1 MTEEV
6 QNSGVEVPG
15 EIAPVEV
22 KARELGWRPLEEYD
36 GPEEKWVDAGE
47 FVSRQPLFEKI
58 DSLKTELWK
67 SKQEHQ
73 KEFNQIKQHFNEM
86 KEVEFKRALEYLK
99 AQKSEAIESG
109 DSKLVVEIDD
119 RIDELK
125 DQRAAEKI
133 NQVPQEQKG
142 PNPEF
147 VAWAEKNSWYAQD
160 TELRGDADAFAMAFI
175 SRNPH
180 LANDVTAILN
190 HVDSKMK
197 AFLPESNGESKMRK
211 QPTVESSTNTTSANR
226 GKQKLTVNDLSQD
239 ERAIMRT
246 LVERKVMTQEKY
258 IEDLAKAKGLL

>member
-6 QNSGVEVPG
+6 VVIPG
-15 EIAPVEV
+15 EVAPVEV

-58 DSLKTELWK
+58 DSLKSELWK

-73 KEFNQIKQHFNEM
+73 KEFTQIRQHFNEM

-99 AQKSEAIESG
+99 TQKSEAIESG

-133 NQVPQEQKG
+133 QQSPQENKG
-142 PNPEF
+142 PNPVF
-147 VAWAEKNSWYAQD
+147 VEWAEKNSWYGQD
-160 TELRGDADAFAMAFI
+160 AELRNDADAFAMSFI
-175 SRNPH
+175 SRNPS
-180 LANDVTAILN
+180 LANDVVAILA
-190 HVDSKMK
+190 HVDKKMAVIRHK
-197 AFLPESNGESKMRK
+197 EDGEPPMRK
-211 QPTVESSTNTTSANR
+211 SASVESSTNTTTANK
-226 GKQKLTVNDLSQD
+226 GKQKLSINDLSAD
-239 ERAIMRT
+239 ERSIMKT